1 MYLKFDLKFYKAKWL
16 VNLIEFNLNF
26 KEVNGFSLLYLKFDI
41 KFKIAVSITLKTL
54 ILTIH
59 FLNI

>member
-1 MYLKFDLKFYKAKWL
+1 MYLKFDLKFHKAKWL